1 MDEADARRF
10 ALLAAG
16 FLGLRIDPALLP
28 GVAGNL
34 ALLQAHAGRV
44 MEFPLPAAVEI
55 ACVFRP

>member
-1 MDEADARRF
+1 MDEADDRSF

-16 FLGLRIDPALLP
+16 FLGLRIDAALLP
-28 GVAGNL
+28 GVVANL

-44 MEFPLPAAVEI
+44 MDFPLPAAAEI

>member
-10 ALLAAG
+10 ALSAAG

-34 ALLQAHAGRV
+34 ALLQAHAARV
-44 MEFPLPAAVEI
+44 MDLPLPATAEI